1 MKGKNDLRIKRKLG
15 VLGILGILMT
25 VALSSSVTA
34 FDPGESYDVDDEQY
48 IGLDTASDGRINFD
62 DLATDE
68 IEIMDANVGI
78 GDTSPDGIFEVN
90 PDGTEDNGDEIVVD
104 TNGRLG
110 IGDTSPDFKLEVTG
124 SSGSG
129 YFGVSS
135 SSSRDLDIL
144 GILALFF

>member
-1 MKGKNDLRIKRKLG
+1 MRNKNDMRIKRRIGALVVMGIFSLLMLAQPVVAANYPTGPGDGYVG
-15 VLGILGILMT
+15 VSATG
-25 VALSSSVTA
+25 
-34 FDPGESYDVDDEQY
+34 
-48 IGLDTASDGRINFD
+48 GRINFN

-68 IEIMDANVGI
+68 IEILDGNVGI

-135 SSSRDLDIL
+135 SSYLDFL
-144 GILALFF
+144 LSCILALLF